1 MNALGGKP
9 TVANRIL
16 SDPAKLWAVRAPS
29 FTERPADVA
38 GKVAA
43 IGGAKTASDVLRSMG
58 KGWRP
63 RSDQK
68 YMELE
73 YSATI
78 MGGIRALRA
87 AGIWPWTGVLTD
99 QFPTLYFTKATGRE
113 NVLRQLTGLA
123 AKGARYAGDPPPTS
137 GFLAAEY
144 IRKEVM
150 DAKLGQAAWALRGLI
165 LVEEAYTNQQVRAQ
179 VESAAGSVATTVGP
193 LITPIPVIGWVLGPI
208 LTAGGKVSTY
218 HSMAVKL
225 EAERSKQ
232 DILNFQHMYENGMSR
247 RVAEAQL
254 EVARQQLNST
264 MAQTASARDLA
275 VVSAD
280 KRGKD
285 LANAAM
291 VGSGVLFVGAVG
303 IGVVFIIKRLRRRRK
318 R

>member
-1 MNALGGKP
+1 MYALSNVS
-9 TVANRIL
+9 VANRIL

-29 FTERPADVA
+29 FTDRPADVA
-38 GKVAA
+38 GTAAA
-43 IGGAKTASDVLRSMG
+43 ISGAKTASDVLRSMG

-87 AGIWPWTGVLTD
+87 AGIWPWTGVITD

-123 AKGARYAGDPPPTS
+123 AKGARYAGDHPPTS

-165 LVEEAYTNQQVRAQ
+165 LVEEAYTNQQVRAK
-179 VESAAGSVATTVGP
+179 VEATAGKVASTVGP
-193 LITPIPVIGWVLGPI
+193 LITPIPVIGWILGPI
-208 LTAGGKVSTY
+208 LTTGGKVSTY
-218 HSMAVKL
+218 HSMAVQL

-232 DILNFQHMYENGMSR
+232 EILIFQSMYEQGMAR
-247 RVAEAQL
+247 RVADAQM

-275 VVSAD
+275 LVSAA

-285 LANAAM
+285 LATAAM
-291 VGSGVLFVGAVG
+291 IGSGVLFVGAVG
-303 IGVVFIIKRLRRRRK
+303 IGVGFIIKRLRHRRK

>member
-1 MNALGGKP
+1 MYALSNVS
-9 TVANRIL
+9 VANRIL
-16 SDPAKLWAVRAPS
+16 SEPAKLWAVRAPS
-29 FTERPADVA
+29 FPERPPDTA
-38 GKVAA
+38 GTALAV
-43 IGGAKTASDVLRSMG
+43 IGAKTASDVLRSMAN
-58 KGWRP
+58 GWRP

-87 AGIWPWTGVLTD
+87 AGIWPWTGVRTD
-99 QFPTLYFTKATGRE
+99 NFPTLYFVKAQSRE
-113 NVLRQLTGLA
+113 NVLKQLTALA
-123 AKGARYAGDPPPTS
+123 AQGAQHAGDHPPTS

-179 VESAAGSVATTVGP
+179 VESTAGSVASTVGKA
-193 LITPIPVIGWVLGPI
+193 IAPIPVVGWILGPI
-208 LTAGGKVSTY
+208 LTYGGKY
-218 HSMAVKL
+218 AKIHSHATKL

-232 DILNFQHMYENGMSR
+232 AISSFQAMYEQGMER

-254 EVARQQLNST
+254 EVAQQQLNST
-264 MAQTASARDLA
+264 MVQTASARELA
-275 VVSAD
+275 LVSAD

-285 LANAAM
+285 LATAVM

-303 IGVVFIIKRLRRRRK
+303 ISVGFIIKRLRHRRK

>member
-1 MNALGGKP
+1 M
-9 TVANRIL
+9 
-16 SDPAKLWAVRAPS
+16 RAPS
-29 FTERPADVA
+29 FTDRPADVA
-38 GKVAA
+38 GKAAA

-78 MGGIRALRA
+78 MGGVRALRA
-87 AGIWPWTGVLTD
+87 AGIWPWTGVITD

-123 AKGARYAGDPPPTS
+123 AKGARYAGDHPPTS

-150 DAKLGQAAWALRGLI
+150 DAKLGQAAWALRGL
-165 LVEEAYTNQQVRAQ
+165 LLAEEAYTNQKVRAQ
-179 VESAAGSVATTVGP
+179 VESTAGSVASTVGP
-193 LITPIPVIGWVLGPI
+193 LIAPIPIIGWILGPI
-208 LTAGGKVSTY
+208 LSAGGTASTY
-218 HSMAVKL
+218 HSMAVLL

-232 DILNFQHMYENGMSR
+232 DILIFQSMYEQGMER
-247 RVAEAQL
+247 RVADAQM
-254 EVARQQLNST
+254 EVARQQLDST

-275 VVSAD
+275 VVSAA

-285 LANAAM
+285 LANAAI

-303 IGVVFIIKRLRRRRK
+303 IGVVFIVKRLRHRRK